1 MNENKLKIKDLVN
14 IGIFS
19 TIYMVVSLLTMV
31 LAMFSPII
39 WLLWPSIAGLV
50 CSFVYMFL
58 VTKVPKRGT
67 ALLLSLITGL
77 IYFISGEC
85 TWTMLMSFAIVGVL
99 AEITR
104 AITGYKSV
112 KGAVISSGILAMG
125 FIGSPLP
132 MWLFQESYMKSII
145 DMGMDPKYVSQLK
158 NMISIGSLIGC
169 LALAFVVGMIGGII
183 GKVILKKHFEKA
195 GLI

>member
-19 TIYMVVSLLTMV
+19 TIYMVVSLLTMI

-99 AEITR
+99 AEI

-169 LALAFVVGMIGGII
+169 LALAFVVGMIGGMI

>member
-19 TIYMVVSLLTMV
+19 TIYMVVSLLTMI

-112 KGAVISSGILAMG
+112 KGAVISSGI
-125 FIGSPLP
+125 IGSPLP

>member
-19 TIYMVVSLLTMV
+19 TIYMVVSLLTMI

-99 AEITR
+99 AEI

-169 LALAFVVGMIGGII
+169 LALAFVVGVIGGII